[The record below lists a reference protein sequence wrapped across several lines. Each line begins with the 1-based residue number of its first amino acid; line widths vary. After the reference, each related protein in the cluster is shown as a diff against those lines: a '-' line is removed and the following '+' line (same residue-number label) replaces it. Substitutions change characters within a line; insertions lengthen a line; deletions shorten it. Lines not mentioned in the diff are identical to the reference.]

1 MSPCPARRPYH
12 RRRLIEMQLRLKD
25 EPKEWRK
32 TALLTVLGLALI
44 SSILRWRHV
53 FGNRA
58 WLIILSILAL
68 IAICAML
75 RPRWFRGYHLFSMR
89 LGFVVSRVLGW
100 ILLMLFFLFILTP
113 VGWIL
118 RMMGKDLLQL
128 KRVPDAATYWQ
139 PAKENSPLD
148 RLF

>member
-1 MSPCPARRPYH
+1 ME
-12 RRRLIEMQLRLKD
+12 LNLKD

-53 FGNRA
+53 LGTRA
-58 WLIILSILAL
+58 WLTTLSVLAI
-68 IAICAML
+68 IAISAIL
-75 RPRWFRGYHLFSMR
+75 QPRWFRGYHLFSMR
-89 LGFVVSRVLGW
+89 LGFVVSRILGR

-118 RMMGKDLLQL
+118 RLLGKDLLQL
-128 KRVPDAATYWQ
+128 NRPHDAKTYWQ

>member
-1 MSPCPARRPYH
+1 
-12 RRRLIEMQLRLKD
+12 MQIRLKD

-44 SSILRWRHV
+44 SSILRWRHL
-53 FGNRA
+53 FGNQA
-58 WLIILSILAL
+58 WLTILLILAL

-75 RPRWFRGYHLFSMR
+75 QPRWFRAYHLFSMR
-89 LGFVVSRVLGW
+89 LGFVVSRILGR

-118 RMMGKDLLQL
+118 RLMGKDLLQL
-128 KRVPDAATYWQ
+128 KRPANATTYWQ
-139 PAKENSPLD
+139 PAKEDSPLD